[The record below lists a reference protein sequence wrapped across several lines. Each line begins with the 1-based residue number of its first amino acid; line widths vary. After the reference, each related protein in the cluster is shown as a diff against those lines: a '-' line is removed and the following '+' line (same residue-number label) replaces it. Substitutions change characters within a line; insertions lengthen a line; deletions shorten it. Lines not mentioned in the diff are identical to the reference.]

1 VAGRAV
7 KGAFLAL
14 LLFLAPAARA
24 DFRDFSAL
32 PVDGELERALA
43 GIADQ
48 TLAAQPKLTRENLS
62 ITLIDLGREGSA
74 ARRASFQPEIGY
86 HPASV
91 VKLFFLVGAHER
103 MRTGFLRTGPELERA
118 MRDMIVDS
126 SNDATAYV
134 VDAITDTT
142 AGPELEGRAWR
153 KWSEKRMWVTRWFA
167 ARGYGI
173 KAATKTF
180 CEGPYGREKQILGV
194 NRENR
199 NRMTS
204 ADAAA
209 LVYDIV
215 RGQAVSRA
223 ASDQMLALMRRDVA
237 AQRSAEGENQ
247 VREFLGEAL
256 PDGSLLWSKAGWTSE
271 VRHDAVYVEL
281 PGGRR
286 FIAAVLTRGDA
297 ADVGLLPSIGR
308 RLVALME
315 TRG

>member
-1 VAGRAV
+1 V

-14 LLFLAPAARA
+14 LLVLGPAAAA
-24 DFRDFSAL
+24 DFRDFTAL
-32 PVDGELERALA
+32 PADPELERALA
-43 GIADQ
+43 EIAVQ
-48 TLAAQPKLTRENLS
+48 ILAEHPKLTRENLS
-62 ITLIDLGREGSA
+62 ITVIDLGREETSV
-74 ARRASFQPEIGY
+74 RRASFQPDIGF

-103 MRTGFLRTGPELERA
+103 MRTGFLRRGPELERA

-180 CEGPYGREKQILGV
+180 CEGPYGREKQILGA

-204 ADAAA
+204 TDAAA

-215 RGQAVSRA
+215 RGRAVSGA

-237 AQRSAEGENQ
+237 TQRSAAGENQ

-256 PDGSLLWSKAGWTSE
+256 PDGSRLWSKAGWTSE
-271 VRHDAVYVEL
+271 VRHDAIYAEL
-281 PGGRR
+281 TGGRR

-297 ADVGLLPSIGR
+297 ANVALLPSIGR

-315 TRG
+315 ARG